1 MAITLI
7 VTDSEF
13 DSADVNHRGSS
24 VFDKSSDEELSEML
38 CDEYPVLTKQK
49 KTCEKKEG
57 GRLTTAGNNYS

>member
-49 KTCEKKEG
+49 KNLRKKRRAEG
-57 GRLTTAGNNYS
+57 

>member
-1 MAITLI
+1 M
-7 VTDSEF
+7 TDSEF

-49 KTCEKKEG
+49 KRAKKKEC

>member
-1 MAITLI
+1 MTITLI

-38 CDEYPVLTKQK
+38 CDEYPIRTDQNWRK
-49 KTCEKKEG
+49 KG
-57 GRLTTAGNNYS
+57 GPKVNNSSK

>member
-1 MAITLI
+1 MTITLI

-49 KTCEKKEG
+49 NLRKKRRAEG
-57 GRLTTAGNNYS
+57 

>member
-1 MAITLI
+1 MTITLI

-49 KTCEKKEG
+49 KTCEKKG
-57 GRLTTAGNNYS
+57 GRKVNNSRK

>member
-1 MAITLI
+1 M
-7 VTDSEF
+7 TDSEF

-49 KTCEKKEG
+49 NLRKKRRAEG
-57 GRLTTAGNNYS
+57 

>member
-1 MAITLI
+1 MTITLI

-38 CDEYPVLTKQK
+38 CDEYPVRTKQK
-49 KTCEKKEG
+49 KNLRKKR
-57 GRLTTAGNNYS
+57 GRKVNNSRK